1 MQVKGISSLSGHSSE
16 RSACLEE
23 FAKHFGGVP
32 LHVRSILEHHYGWL
46 LRLST
51 IWDRKP

>member
-1 MQVKGISSLSGHSSE
+1 MKGISSVGGHAAE

-23 FAKHFGGVP
+23 FAKHFGGMA
-32 LHVRSILEHHYGWL
+32 LHTRPIAQHSHGWL

-51 IWDRKP
+51 IWDRKI